1 MNSND
6 MILNATY
13 QEREGQN
20 EKKIERTEGHVAR
33 KKLLKKIACLE
44 KMAKARFSSVSSL
57 EDFILERETKI
68 RNFDN
73 NLRQFLRF
81 SLFPL
86 YEIYTVYPMLCDK
99 ENLCVHEVNT
109 FQQVNALYDFNLLVN
124 T

>member
-20 EKKIERTEGHVAR
+20 ENKIERTEGHVAR
-33 KKLLKKIACLE
+33 QKLLKKIACLE
-44 KMAKARFSSVSSL
+44 KMTKARFSSVSSL

-68 RNFDN
+68 RIRNFDN

-86 YEIYTVYPMLCDK
+86 
-99 ENLCVHEVNT
+99 
-109 FQQVNALYDFNLLVN
+109 
-124 T
+124 